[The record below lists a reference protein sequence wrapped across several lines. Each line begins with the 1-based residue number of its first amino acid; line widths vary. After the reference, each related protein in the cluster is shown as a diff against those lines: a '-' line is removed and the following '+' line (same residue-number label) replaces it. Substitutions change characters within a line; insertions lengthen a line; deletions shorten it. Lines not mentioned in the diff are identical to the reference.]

1 MFDAIHLP
9 LSRKWGDPVTLRLLV
24 TIRDVSA
31 ALHLVQV
38 VRALKGD
45 ARFETRIL
53 AQQPASRIL
62 RSMEIEHVEINA
74 PAATTDDS
82 PEALHLLAIARS
94 ELSAYRPDAVLAG
107 LSTPF
112 DGGIDEAVLAEANVP
127 SYLLQDFWGEQNK
140 FFGKGAGL
148 FFALDATAA
157 EMNRRRFGVESVI
170 VGSARHAAYAEYNF
184 QDLRN
189 VSRRDLGISGKT
201 PVIGF
206 FGQALNRL
214 PGYRRTLITFIRAV
228 ESLGSDIQI
237 LVRMH
242 PRETEKD
249 VVDTLAAFASS
260 SLKPVIA
267 NHGSVDECLAA
278 CDVVCS
284 LFSNCTYDASY
295 QNYYSTVP
303 ISVPVSLLFDV
314 EIAEYYRERVSFEEL
329 PLHRHRLVL
338 PVYRQ
343 DLVAATLATA
353 LTEREKSQISIRAKT
368 HLSDPS
374 DACRLILETIL
385 ACTQGGKS
393 MAVDL
398 GRS

>member
-1 MFDAIHLP
+1 M
-9 LSRKWGDPVTLRLLV
+9 TLRLLV

-38 VRALKGD
+38 VQALEDD

-62 RSMEIEHVEINA
+62 SAMGIAHTEIRA
-74 PAATTDDS
+74 SAAVTTES
-82 PEALHLLAIARS
+82 PEAQALLAIARS
-94 ELSAYRPDAVLAG
+94 ELAAYRPDAVLAG

-112 DGGIDEAVLAEANVP
+112 DGGIDEAVLAEADVP
-127 SYLLQDFWGEQNK
+127 TYLLQDFWGEQNK

-148 FFALDATAA
+148 FFVLDATAA

-170 VGSARHAAYAEYNF
+170 VGSARHAAYAKI
-184 QDLRN
+184 DLPAL
-189 VSRRDLGISGKT
+189 RRSARRKLGISADA

-214 PGYRRTLITFIRAV
+214 PGYRRTVLTFIRAV
-228 ESLGSDIQI
+228 ESLGGGVET
-237 LVRMH
+237 LVRIH

-249 VVDTLAAFASS
+249 AAETLAAFAASG
-260 SLKPVIA
+260 LKPVIV
-267 NHGSVDECLAA
+267 NSGSVEECLAA
-278 CDVVCS
+278 CSVVCS

-295 QNYYSTVP
+295 QNYYSAVP
-303 ISVPVSLLFDV
+303 LSVPVSLLFDV
-314 EIAEYYRERVSFEEL
+314 EIAEYYRKRVDFEEL

-343 DLVAATLATA
+343 DAVANVLATA
-353 LTEREKSQISIRAKT
+353 LTEREKFQISGRAKK
-368 HLSDPS
+368 HLSDPFN
-374 DACRLILETIL
+374 ACQHILETIF
-385 ACTQGGKS
+385 ARGASKS
-393 MAVDL
+393 DSTATA
-398 GRS
+398 RER